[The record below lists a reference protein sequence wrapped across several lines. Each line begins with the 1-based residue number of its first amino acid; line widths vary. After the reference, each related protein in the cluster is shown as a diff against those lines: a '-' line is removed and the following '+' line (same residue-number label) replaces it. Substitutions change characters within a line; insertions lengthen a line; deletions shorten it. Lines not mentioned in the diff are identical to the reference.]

1 MEPLK
6 YRGLSEAEVQESRRK
21 NGENVLA
28 PPVRLPWYRQYLKK
42 FDDPVI
48 RILMLAAILSC
59 LIGDWIEGGGI
70 LAAVFLA
77 TFLAFLNEFRAEKEF
92 DLLNSNSDELPC
104 KTIRSGAFVMV
115 PRRELVVGDV
125 VFVEQGEE
133 IPADAR
139 VLEAVNLQL
148 DQSSLTGETDP
159 VPKFP
164 AGDPA
169 IAHLGECIYPPD
181 QLLRGTPVVEGYGY
195 CEITAVGEHTE
206 IGRTAQAASIEND
219 DPTPLQRQLE
229 NLSRIIGLIGFSVA
243 AAVFIIL
250 IVKEVLEGKISQ
262 TFTEWLTLAVIF
274 VAATIALL
282 RVWLPLIGDGV
293 EVICPR
299 FRLRLPSLRGS
310 LILGI
315 AIGVIGVIA
324 IAATTHPEPLFSVD
338 ALRGILTIFMI
349 AVTLIVVAVPEGL
362 AMSVT
367 LSLAYSVRRMTAT
380 NNLVRKMHACETIGA
395 ATVICTDKTGTLT
408 MNRMRVAEMHFA
420 AFPEGR
426 GARLE
431 ECIAVN
437 TTGNLSF
444 GASGSAETVGNPT
457 EGALLL
463 YLHSLGCDFA
473 RERFRFQLKSQL
485 TFSTE
490 RKFMATAGV
499 SPLDNAGVLYVK
511 GAPEIVLARCR
522 FRLNADGTQE
532 ALNETIR
539 HELDSELR
547 SCQAR
552 GMRTLALAMKSV
564 ELPENADLV
573 EAAQDLTYL
582 GFAAI
587 NDPVRPEVPDAVAS
601 CRRAG
606 IQVKVV
612 TGDSPE
618 TAREIGRQ
626 IGLTGDAGDFAE
638 GEIIT
643 GRDYA
648 ALDDDEAVAVGRK
661 LRIMA
666 RARPEDKLKLVRAL
680 KRDGAV
686 VAVTGDGTN
695 DAPALNNADVGIAM
709 GKTGTAIAKE
719 AAAIILLDDSFAS
732 VVNAVLWGRSLYA
745 NIQRFIIFQLTINV
759 TALTVAVAGP
769 FFGVEL
775 PLTVIQMLWIN
786 LIMDTFAAL
795 ALATEPPD
803 PAVMNRPPRPNG
815 AFIVT
820 PVMARWI
827 FGTALVLVIFFM
839 AFLSYLNASD
849 DVLTRGELT
858 VFFTTFVLLQFWN
871 LFNVRAF
878 GSSASALHHIGQNR
892 IFLWIAG
899 AILVGQ
905 ILIVTFG
912 GQPFRVEPLSV
923 KCWIALF
930 AATSLIFWVGE
941 IVRLIFRLREKF
953 RNKSA

>member
-1 MEPLK
+1 METVK
-6 YRGLSEAEVQESRRK
+6 YHGLSEAEVLKSRQE
-21 NGENVLA
+21 NGANLLA

-48 RILMLAAILSC
+48 RILMLAALLSC

-70 LAAVFLA
+70 LIAVFLA
-77 TFLAFLNEFRAEKEF
+77 TFLGFLNEFKAEKEF
-92 DLLNSNSDELPC
+92 DLLNQGSDELPC
-104 KTIRSGAFVMV
+104 KTIRTGAFAMI
-115 PRRELVVGDV
+115 PRRDLVVGDV
-125 VFVEQGEE
+125 IFVEQGEE
-133 IPADAR
+133 IPADAK

-159 VPKFP
+159 VAKFA

-169 IAHLGECIYPPD
+169 IERLGECIYPAD
-181 QLLRGTPVVEGYGY
+181 RLLRGTPVVEGYGY
-195 CEITAVGEHTE
+195 CEIIAVGEHTE
-206 IGRTAQAASIEND
+206 IGQTAREASIEND
-219 DPTPLQRQLE
+219 ELTPLQRQLE

-243 AAVFIIL
+243 SAVFFIL
-250 IVKEVLEGKISQ
+250 AGREIADGSISQ
-262 TFTEWLTLAVIF
+262 SVPQWLVLGTLFLAGL
-274 VAATIALL
+274 TALL

-293 EVICPR
+293 EVMNPK
-299 FRLRLPSLRGS
+299 FRLRLPPLEWCAVSGIVIAALG
-310 LILGI
+310 LGGI
-315 AIGVIGVIA
+315 AWGGIWPQPA
-324 IAATTHPEPLFSVD
+324 FSEE
-338 ALRGILTIFMI
+338 ALRGLLAFFMI

-408 MNRMRVAEMHFA
+408 MNRMRVAEMRFA
-420 AFPEGR
+420 AFPGGR

-431 ECIAVN
+431 ECISVN

-444 GASGSAETVGNPT
+444 GSSGSAETVGNPT

-463 YLHSLGCDFA
+463 YLHGIGCDFA
-473 RERFRFQLKSQL
+473 KQRFRFRLKNQL

-490 RKFMATAGV
+490 RKFMATAGI
-499 SPLDNAGVLYVK
+499 SALDGAEVLYVK
-511 GAPEIVLARCR
+511 GAPEIVLGRCSEH
-522 FRLNADGTQE
+522 LAADGKTE
-532 ALNETIR
+532 ALTEALR
-539 HELDSELR
+539 AELLAELK
-547 SCQAR
+547 SYQAR
-552 GMRTLALAMKSV
+552 GMRTLALAMKSGEFSEDEDLAETSQ
-564 ELPENADLV
+564 ELV
-573 EAAQDLTYL
+573 YL

-587 NDPVRPEVPDAVAS
+587 SDPVRPEVPAAVAG
-601 CRRAG
+601 CRKAG

-626 IGLTGDAGDFAE
+626 IGLTGEAPDFEE

-643 GRDYA
+643 GREYA
-648 ALDDDEAVAVGRK
+648 ALDDDEALKVGQK

-680 KRDGAV
+680 KRAGEV

-759 TALTVAVAGP
+759 AALTIAVAGP
-769 FFGVEL
+769 FVGIEL

-803 PAVMNRPPRPNG
+803 PAVMNHPPRKND

-820 PVMARWI
+820 PPMARQI
-827 FGTALVLVIFFM
+827 FGTAFALVIFFL
-839 AFLSYLNASD
+839 AFLGYLNHTGG
-849 DVLTRGELT
+849 VLTLREQTL
-858 VFFTTFVLLQFWN
+858 FFTAFVLLQFWN

-878 GSSASALHHIGQNR
+878 GSSRSTLCHIGSNPV
-892 IFLWIAG
+892 FLWIAG
-899 AILVGQ
+899 AILFGQ
-905 ILIVTFG
+905 VLIVTFG
-912 GQPFRVEPLSV
+912 GRPFRVEPLPFSS
-923 KCWIALF
+923 WIAVI
-930 AATSLIFWVGE
+930 AATSLILWGGE
-941 IVRLIFRLREKF
+941 LFRFIFRLRK
-953 RNKSA
+953 